1 MGGAPGSHSFLA
13 FSLNFIFFVVN
24 FEYFLK
30 NFNSLHLLFQISKYI
45 LALNGDNIRD
55 KLSQEGAAQ
64 EVGYIFFSLIILAQS
79 TAHVI
84 LVLVFIIT
92 LIWRYPAPQFEQ

>member
-13 FSLNFIFFVVN
+13 FHFSLNFIFFIVN

-45 LALNGDNIRD
+45 LALNGVDICD

-64 EVGYIFFSLIILAQS
+64 EVG
-79 TAHVI
+79 
-84 LVLVFIIT
+84 
-92 LIWRYPAPQFEQ
+92 